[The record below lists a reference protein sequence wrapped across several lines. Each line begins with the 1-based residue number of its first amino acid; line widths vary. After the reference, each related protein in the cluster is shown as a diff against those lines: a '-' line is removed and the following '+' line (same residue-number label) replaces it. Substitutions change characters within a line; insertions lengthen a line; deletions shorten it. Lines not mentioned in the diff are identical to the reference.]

1 MDRQSDK
8 HMRILLPTTI
18 LLSVL
23 ACNPACADYASEVL
37 ADNPIAYYRF
47 EETSG
52 STAFDTTA
60 NGNDGTYTNG
70 VALGQPGAPGLG
82 RAARFDGIND
92 YVQTARTVS
101 TDFTL
106 ELWINTTASS
116 LSGSQSYEG
125 NGLVWS
131 DVGGAANDFAV
142 AMLNNGLS
150 FFTGNPDVTVTSAVA
165 INDGRWHH
173 LVATR
178 TMGGSVEIF
187 VDGVSRGTTTTNNSP
202 LNANPSIMIGG
213 NVLDSRYFSGLIDE
227 VAYYPAVLSAARIK
241 AHFQAVTTASPVT
254 AVPTLGEWG
263 LAGLIVAVAAFAALR
278 RSASPT

>member
-1 MDRQSDK
+1 MNRQSAK
-8 HMRILLPTTI
+8 HMRTLLLTTT

-23 ACNPACADYASEVL
+23 ASNAALADYASEVL

-52 STAFDTTA
+52 PTAFDTTA

-70 VALGQPGAPGLG
+70 VALDQTSAPGLG
-82 RAARFDGIND
+82 RAARFDGSND

-116 LSGSQSYEG
+116 LTGSQSYEG

-131 DVGGAANDFAV
+131 DVGGGANDFAV

-241 AHFQAVTTASPVT
+241 AHFQAITTASPVT

-278 RSASPT
+278 RSASHT